1 MLEKSDL
8 DGQAVW
14 KRVLKAVEEIQWQE
28 RREDEFSY
36 YPCTPVNTSCAG
48 MSPLSARGAGF
59 TLPKAR
65 VWASLNPAE
74 AIGQKWDFAQ
84 PRPDVRQDRMSGHSE
99 GSKRNYEANVR
110 FSIAASVKAFLVTSC
125 HIPSACR
132 LH

>member
-14 KRVLKAVEEIQWQE
+14 KRVLKAVEEIQRQE
-28 RREDEFSY
+28 RREDEVSH

-48 MSPLSARGAGF
+48 MSPLSARAGF

-74 AIGQKWDFAQ
+74 AIGQKCNFAQ
-84 PRPDVRQDRMSGHSE
+84 PRPDVR
-99 GSKRNYEANVR
+99 
-110 FSIAASVKAFLVTSC
+110 
-125 HIPSACR
+125 
-132 LH
+132 